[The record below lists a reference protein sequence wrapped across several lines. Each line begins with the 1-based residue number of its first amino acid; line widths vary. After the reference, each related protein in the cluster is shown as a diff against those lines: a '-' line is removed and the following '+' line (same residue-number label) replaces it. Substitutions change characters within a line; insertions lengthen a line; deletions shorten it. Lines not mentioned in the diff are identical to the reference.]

1 MNREFRNQDY
11 KLMFDPSDERAKVDL
26 VKNLIAMANAGGGQ
40 VVYGRDETKTPG
52 VDQSVCTTLD
62 SARIADLIDR
72 YASHASV
79 HVSHSIEDLGS
90 GKFILILTIDAAPY
104 PIVMSRTG
112 DWKGMNSGKDKPL
125 FLVGDIWTR
134 HSTKTERVSYDDL
147 RQWFGRVR
155 QEERERI
162 LSRIT
167 SLVNLPEGAEIQV
180 VSPQQQPIDSP
191 QRLLEY
197 AAMRHEYDSSHLL
210 TSSDLVHIFVNRGGL
225 TQLSEA
231 QTGLLISS
239 ALRRPPT
246 LYWWLLLADDVPD
259 FIVAEL
265 EKCLNAKDR
274 DKSDAARSIIE
285 LAAIFADDAKL
296 TGMLADLRK
305 SAYQHFRE
313 AAQDWQSRADM
324 LGQLRERIDNA
335 RYDGELLQNYSVEE
349 MERIATEVALRVRD
363 KAKTSDS
370 RKLADITRLIWSK
383 KSRFADKLWRLGG

>member
-1 MNREFRNQDY
+1 MNGEFRNQDY
-11 KLMFDPSDERAKVDL
+11 KSMFDPSDEKAKVDL

-40 VVYGRDETKTPG
+40 VVYGRDETNTPG

-62 SARIADLIDR
+62 SARIADLIER
-72 YASHASV
+72 YASRASV
-79 HVSHSIEDLGS
+79 HVSHSIEALDS
-90 GKFILILTIDAAPY
+90 GKFILSLTIDAAPY

-134 HSTKTERVSYDDL
+134 HSTKTERINYEDL
-147 RQWFGRVR
+147 RQWFERVR
-155 QEERERI
+155 QEERDRI

-180 VSPQQQPIDSP
+180 VSTSQQPIDSP

-197 AAMRHEYDSSHLL
+197 AAMRHEYDPSHLL
-210 TSSDLVHIFVNRGGL
+210 TSSDLAHIFVNRGGL
-225 TQLSEA
+225 TQLSQA

-246 LYWWLLLADDVPD
+246 LYWWLLLADNASD

-265 EKCLNAKDR
+265 KKCLNAKDR

-285 LAAIFADDAKL
+285 LAAIFADDTELSK
-296 TGMLADLRK
+296 MLEELQN
-305 SAYQHFRE
+305 SGYQHFRE

-324 LGQLRERIDNA
+324 HGQLRERIANA
-335 RYDGELLQNYSVEE
+335 KYDGELLQDYSADEL
-349 MERIATEVALRVRD
+349 ERIATEIAFRVRD
-363 KAKTSDS
+363 RAKTSDS
-370 RKLADITRLIWSK
+370 RRLADITRVIWSK
-383 KSRFADKLWRLGG
+383 KSRSAEKLWR